1 MSIPRE
7 RPFWER
13 GASIHQPH
21 RDGGPVTDWVKSR
34 RHIEETARRKRLTRR
49 RPDRHL
55 CERCGGFCEDFREPC
70 DGCGVPQ
77 SAEAPGVQIVDA
89 GAAIERARRVS

>member
-13 GASIHQPH
+13 GASAHQPD
-21 RDGGPVTDWVKSR
+21 RDGGPITDWVESR
-34 RHIEETARRKRLTRR
+34 RNIEETARRKRLTRR

-70 DGCGVPQ
+70 DECGVPQ
-77 SAEAPGVQIVDA
+77 GAGAPGLQIVDA
-89 GAAIERARRVS
+89 SVLIGKSRRAS